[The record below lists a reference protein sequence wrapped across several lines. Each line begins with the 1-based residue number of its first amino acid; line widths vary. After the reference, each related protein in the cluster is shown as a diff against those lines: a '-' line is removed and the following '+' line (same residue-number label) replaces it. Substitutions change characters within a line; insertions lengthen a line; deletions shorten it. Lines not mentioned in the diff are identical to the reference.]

1 MKQKTYEVIREDETL
16 DEIVFNYYG
25 ASFGYLEK
33 VLDVNDFL
41 VSEEL
46 YLPVGTTIILPK
58 LEEQA
63 EEKGVNPV
71 KRSGIRELSEGWIS
85 S

>member
-46 YLPVGTTIILPK
+46 YLPVGTTIILPQ

-63 EEKGVNPV
+63 EE
-71 KRSGIRELSEGWIS
+71 REALWV
-85 S
+85 

>member
-25 ASFGYLEK
+25 ASFDYLEK
-33 VLDVNDFL
+33 VLEANDFL

-46 YLPVGTTIILPK
+46 YLPVGTTIILPQ

-63 EEKGVNPV
+63 EE
-71 KRSGIRELSEGWIS
+71 RETLWV
-85 S
+85 